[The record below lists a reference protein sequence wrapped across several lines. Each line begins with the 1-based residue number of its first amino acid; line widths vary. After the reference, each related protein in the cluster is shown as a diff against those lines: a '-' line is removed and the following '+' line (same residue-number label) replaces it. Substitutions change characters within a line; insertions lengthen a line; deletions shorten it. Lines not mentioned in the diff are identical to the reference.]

1 MFEITG
7 LPESVEQAR
16 IEISNYIAARTG
28 TFIDSEKKA
37 IAPAVS
43 VASNWTSDRSLN
55 EAPVMPEEI
64 NEFLEEIFAGP
75 ARSPALCNGARKRNS
90 LDMLR
95 PLADGGGGG
104 AVGSQAGGA
113 SEQVNGMSDQYV
125 MWNHGFSGNLKSVL
139 PAKNSSAS
147 PVSEVLQNSEPSSS
161 SGSSSTYSS
170 FSFDVSPLVRSS
182 SFPVSGAELGVGLAS
197 SDVAVSSMGR
207 NASDGLII
215 DNAQQPLTVTPQ
227 HNDATELWTTGHSQS
242 TTVAGANEVVDANGK
257 YLTNGG
263 QLPLSTAFMPGGV
276 SGMMV
281 SAESNRMAPGMT
293 TGGPVVAS
301 DVVSKAPSRSVMT
314 APSVPCADG
323 ASAAAAGE
331 ALVKNCVICECNRI
345 SAALVPCGHNL
356 FCYDCVSSLVQSNN
370 AYCPVCHQ
378 HADHAL
384 RILQ

>member
-43 VASNWTSDRSLN
+43 IANNWTSDRSLN
-55 EAPVMPEEI
+55 EPVMPEEI

-95 PLADGGGGG
+95 PLTETAGQGCGGDH
-104 AVGSQAGGA
+104 Q
-113 SEQVNGMSDQYV
+113 QQLNGMSDQYV

-139 PAKNSSAS
+139 PVNSSSS

-182 SFPVSGAELGVGLAS
+182 SFPVSGAESGVALA
-197 SDVAVSSMGR
+197 SDVAAVAGR
-207 NASDGLII
+207 KTSDGLIV
-215 DNAQQPLTVTPQ
+215 DNGQQQLIQQSNSGDVS
-227 HNDATELWTTGHSQS
+227 ELWANGQS
-242 TTVAGANEVVDANGK
+242 APTVVSNEAADANIPYMVNGK
-257 YLTNGG
+257 N
-263 QLPLSTAFMPGGV
+263 PLSTAFMPGAVPGIVV
-276 SGMMV
+276 STT
-281 SAESNRMAPGMT
+281 ESNGMGASGGFPSTGSSVVAGEVSKPRSAMAPSD
-293 TGGPVVAS
+293 GGP
-301 DVVSKAPSRSVMT
+301 SV
-314 APSVPCADG
+314 
-323 ASAAAAGE
+323 AGE
-331 ALVKNCVICECNRI
+331 GLAKICVICECNRI

-356 FCYDCVSSLVQSNN
+356 FCYDCVSSLVQSKN
-370 AYCPVCHQ
+370 AFCPVCHQ